1 MKFEMLKSII
11 ASSAVASIIFSL
23 ASCSKPVSDP
33 TDPSEHS
40 ASLASSEDAVS
51 SFSTLDSS
59 SSNISI
65 SSEPAEIKD
74 FYTVTVY
81 QSYYVNDRGWGD
93 PRFDCTIEYARGS
106 VLKVDSDFARK
117 IKPKYQVKG
126 DGYYHIGGLCFDP
139 ERTQELPYGYQVYSD
154 LTVYYGCTG

>member
-1 MKFEMLKSII
+1 MKMTKTLVLM
-11 ASSAVASIIFSL
+11 ASTLFAL

-40 ASLASSEDAVS
+40 TSVASSEDTAS

-126 DGYYHIGGLCFDP
+126 DGYYHIERLCFDP
-139 ERTQELPYGYQVYSD
+139 ERTQEVPRGYQVYSD
-154 LTVYYGCTG
+154 VTVYYGCTG